1 MATFKVK
8 YATRNKLARALQ
20 REIKS
25 LDLIDTGALYD
36 SVRISAMSGTRLNEI
51 NIVVNVLYYYY
62 FLDEGTQYI
71 GAFDITEKWLGSSE
85 VQSII
90 GEVMQ
95 QYIEWQFQTYP
106 LLEMASILNNP
117 ELTLTFNWIDDPY
130 GLPAGDVSS
139 LGV

>member
-20 REIKS
+20 RTIKD
-25 LDLIDTGALYD
+25 LTLIDTWDMYK

-51 NIVVNVLYYYY
+51 NMVVSVLYYYY

-71 GAFDITEKWLGSSE
+71 APFDITERWLGDPE

-90 GEVMQ
+90 GEITQ
-95 QYIEWQFQTYP
+95 EYIAWQFKEYP
-106 LLEMASILNNP
+106 LLEMAKILNNP
-117 ELTLTFNWIDDPY
+117 QLTLTFNWIDDPY
-130 GLPAGDVSS
+130 GLPAGEVSEFKR
-139 LGV
+139 